1 MIYGIVYLGNILL
14 TWATLQQPY
23 MSKTLSTPPPQ
34 NKNDWVHS
42 VIFEPQPKMLLTRST
57 YKITS
62 FLDFQPFLQ
71 GFQTV
76 DTFIKDL
83 MVDIA
88 SPAYFEKL
96 VKPFHNTPF
105 IIGTNQT
112 IIAKFLMS
120 PGCVLHPY
128 ACRSKL
134 HFDQFN
140 IEIQYIYKV
149 FRATY
154 KKFLTIIDHMDYHPS
169 QQYSQNKTRIKRS
182 EFYTTYGHYHSPTR
196 ELTPSENKFLDDFL
210 KALNKINPTLHTNIS
225 RMKRTGIFTWL
236 LGWGIFTNAR
246 SISKIKDN
254 LHILQ
259 KQNQL
264 QDKQIKQLA
273 KYLNLTMHQVDRHSQ
288 MLYEMDTKLLILN
301 KTLQHLMWSID
312 VIRYEN
318 SVLHYFQARI
328 YRVYTSLYAL
338 RGDVDS
344 LFEYMRILATQ
355 ELNPTII
362 PPDVLKTILH
372 NIENDI
378 KSNARLK
385 LCEDPNTNIWSYYG
399 TIKLTPIVLQDYL
412 MLILTVPLVDQTL
425 YMDLYKVHNL
435 PMLHPTLQMHVQ
447 YEIEGPYLATLMD
460 SMYITLPTDIDIR
473 LCLMTRGHLCMFN
486 QALYPVDNT
495 NWCIYAL
502 FINDINKIKR
512 NCILKPLNRT
522 TNLAYSLDGY
532 LWAISALAAEKL
544 QIRCVMETHVITIHP
559 PLQIVD
565 IGDGCEAYSTSI
577 YIPAKSELT
586 ATVQSLTRSQFF
598 LDYNFQ
604 YTNVS
609 NFVVWYKTN
618 FATLTTEEIATLQA
632 KIMKLP
638 TMPMDIFDKTLET
651 INENYP
657 FSLSPKLILALLILI
672 GVCFIVFGILFIWY
686 KRKTTLATSTV
697 GHLHKLIP
705 SLKEKQPTLSS
716 LLPIFSEFVHPN
728 VSTTPETTNAASP
741 QSPTCDKHSKPAMV
755 PRRHHTKPNKPKMVT
770 PSAPSTESEP
780 ISLELFNRAAT
791 DLDTKGEIQL
801 SKYRKYLSRKY

>member
-23 MSKTLSTPPPQ
+23 MSKTLSAPPPQ

-88 SPAYFEKL
+88 NPAYFEKL
-96 VKPFHNTPF
+96 VEPFHNTPF

-120 PGCVLHPY
+120 PSCVLRPY

-140 IEIQYIYKV
+140 VEIQYIYKV

-182 EFYTTYGHYHSPTR
+182 EFYTAYGHYHSPTR
-196 ELTPSENKFLDDFL
+196 ELTLYENKFLDAFL
-210 KALNKINPTLHTNIS
+210 KALYKINPTLHTNIL
-225 RMKRTGIFTWL
+225 RMKRTGVFTWL

-328 YRVYTSLYAL
+328 YHVYTSLYAL

-425 YMDLYKVHNL
+425 YMDLYKGHNL

-618 FATLTTEEIATLQA
+618 FATLTKEEIATLQA

-672 GVCFIVFGILFIWY
+672 GVCFIIFGILFIWY

-728 VSTTPETTNAASP
+728 VSTKHETTNAASP
-741 QSPTCDKHSKPAMV
+741 QSPTHDKHSKPEMIS
-755 PRRHHTKPNKPKMVT
+755 RHHTKPNKSKMVT
-770 PSAPSTESEP
+770 PSAPSIETKP
-780 ISLELFNRAAT
+780 ISLELFNHAAT

-801 SKYRKYLSRKY
+801 SKYRKYLSHKI

>member
-1 MIYGIVYLGNILL
+1 
-14 TWATLQQPY
+14 
-23 MSKTLSTPPPQ
+23 
-34 NKNDWVHS
+34 
-42 VIFEPQPKMLLTRST
+42 
-57 YKITS
+57 
-62 FLDFQPFLQ
+62 
-71 GFQTV
+71 
-76 DTFIKDL
+76 
-83 MVDIA
+83 
-88 SPAYFEKL
+88 
-96 VKPFHNTPF
+96 
-105 IIGTNQT
+105 
-112 IIAKFLMS
+112 
-120 PGCVLHPY
+120 
-128 ACRSKL
+128 
-134 HFDQFN
+134 
-140 IEIQYIYKV
+140 
-149 FRATY
+149 
-154 KKFLTIIDHMDYHPS
+154 
-169 QQYSQNKTRIKRS
+169 
-182 EFYTTYGHYHSPTR
+182 
-196 ELTPSENKFLDDFL
+196 
-210 KALNKINPTLHTNIS
+210 
-225 RMKRTGIFTWL
+225 
-236 LGWGIFTNAR
+236 
-246 SISKIKDN
+246 
-254 LHILQ
+254 
-259 KQNQL
+259 
-264 QDKQIKQLA
+264 
-273 KYLNLTMHQVDRHSQ
+273 MHQVDRHSQ
-288 MLYEMDTKLLILN
+288 MLYEMDTKLLLLN
-301 KTLQHLMWSID
+301 KTLQNLMWTID

-338 RGDVDS
+338 CGDVDS

-425 YMDLYKVHNL
+425 YMNLYKVHNL

-460 SMYITLPTDIDIR
+460 SMYITLPTDIDVR

-502 FINDINKIKR
+502 FVNDINKIKR

-544 QIRCVMETHVITIHP
+544 QIRCVMEIHVITIHP

-618 FATLTTEEIATLQA
+618 FATLTKEEIATLQA

-638 TMPMDIFDKTLET
+638 TMSMDIFDKTFET
-651 INENYP
+651 IDENYP

-686 KRKTTLATSTV
+686 KRRTTLATSTV
-697 GHLHKLIP
+697 DHFHKLIP
-705 SLKEKQPTLSS
+705 SLKEKQPSLNS
-716 LLPIFSEFVHPN
+716 LLPIFSEYIHP
-728 VSTTPETTNAASP
+728 STSTKPETTNAVSRKS
-741 QSPTCDKHSKPAMV
+741 SPTHDEQSKPEMV
-755 PRRHHTKPNKPKMVT
+755 PRRHHTKPNKSKMAT
-770 PSAPSTESEP
+770 PSAPPIDTEP
-780 ISLELFNRAAT
+780 ISLKLFNRAAA
-791 DLDTKGEIQL
+791 DLDAKGEIQL
-801 SKYRKYLSRKY
+801 RKYQKFLHKKNKNGDGH